1 MNLKQPETRLFAWFS
16 AVLVTNLLLV
26 QSISTVKLFLLIDR

>member
-26 QSISTVKLFLLIDR
+26 QSISTVKLFLLIVR